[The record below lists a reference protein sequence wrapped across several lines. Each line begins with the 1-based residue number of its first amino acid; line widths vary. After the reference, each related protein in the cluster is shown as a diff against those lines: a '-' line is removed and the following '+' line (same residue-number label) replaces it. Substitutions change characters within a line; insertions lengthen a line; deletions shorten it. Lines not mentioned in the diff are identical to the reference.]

1 MVTQWMLDTY
11 GDPLG
16 RLRDFTRKVWELA
29 GLSAMLAVINE
40 TQEFT
45 LQPTIIENSETLNQ
59 VNPFKPLMTLNSA
72 RLVPVLMKKFQ
83 NARIGA
89 LFRPCEMRAL
99 IEMSKHDSFDLN
111 LVFTICVD
119 CLGTLPLEEFR
130 WQAQRK
136 TSNQRL
142 TEETLKFA
150 RQGGIL
156 AYRYRSACQMCPSP
170 EAIGADI
177 NIGVIGLPVRRY
189 LLIEARNETVA
200 ANLHLDSILDE
211 EADAELINQ
220 RRHVLARLHQR
231 NEHTFERVTRGIAD
245 TLPSDTH
252 GLAEQLD
259 HCFPCQE
266 CMNNCPICTT
276 EYPSRDANGRYDRN
290 QIARWLISCVG
301 CGMCEQA
308 CPQRLPLSAI
318 FDYIRRQLTEAFEY
332 TPGHS
337 RTQPLPIHR

>member
-1 MVTQWMLDTY
+1 MVTQWMTNTH

-16 RLRDFTRKVWELA
+16 SLRDFTRKVWELA
-29 GLSAMLAVINE
+29 DLSAMLVLINE
-40 TQEFT
+40 TQDAT
-45 LQPTIIENSETLNQ
+45 LQPAIIENSETLNQ

-72 RLVPVLMKKFQ
+72 RLIPDLMNKFQ

-99 IEMSKHDSFDLN
+99 IEMSKHNSFNLD

-130 WQAQRK
+130 WQVQRK
-136 TSNQRL
+136 ASNQRL

-170 EAIGADI
+170 EALGADI
-177 NIGVIGLPVRRY
+177 NIGIIGLPVRRY
-189 LLIEARNETVA
+189 LLIEARNEMVA
-200 ANLHLDSILDE
+200 ANLHLDSILDK
-211 EADAELINQ
+211 ADRELINQ
-220 RRHVLARLHQR
+220 RKHVLSKLHQR
-231 NEHTFERVTRGIAD
+231 NEHTFERVTHGIAD
-245 TLPSDTH
+245 SLPNDAD
-252 GLAEQLD
+252 GIAEQLD
-259 HCFPCQE
+259 RCFPCQE
-266 CMNNCPICTT
+266 CMNNCPICAI
-276 EYPSRDANGRYDRN
+276 EYPSQDANGRYDQS

-308 CPQRLPLSAI
+308 CPQHLPLSAI
-318 FDYIRRQLTEAFEY
+318 FGYIRRQLTEAFDY

-337 RTQPLPIHR
+337 RTQPLPIHA